1 MINCSFYSA
10 SFVPTVDDIRSLESL
25 NKFLLYKLTNG
36 ISLFMKG
43 VLLMLNVKHNHSWLY
58 RKWLAI
64 KRWCFVFVWFIIAI
78 WYLNCDRLKLTLH
91 SSNSE
96 IVHYEKIW
104 IVDELSFLLSI
115 QMQIVL
121 LSEEF
126 LNPLTQFCSNWNAHL
141 WFRCAIMLWLSVFLK
156 YSGIILLYTTLSSV
170 VGKMSKWTSI
180 FMSFKIMLIYKL

>member
-96 IVHYEKIW
+96 IVHYENMDSRWTFIPAFHSNANSFV
-104 IVDELSFLLSI
+104 IRRIFESTNSVLFELERSFMI
-115 QMQIVL
+115 QMRHYL
-121 LSEEF
+121 MA
-126 LNPLTQFCSNWNAHL
+126 FC
-141 WFRCAIMLWLSVFLK
+141 
-156 YSGIILLYTTLSSV
+156 ILE
-170 VGKMSKWTSI
+170 I
-180 FMSFKIMLIYKL
+180 